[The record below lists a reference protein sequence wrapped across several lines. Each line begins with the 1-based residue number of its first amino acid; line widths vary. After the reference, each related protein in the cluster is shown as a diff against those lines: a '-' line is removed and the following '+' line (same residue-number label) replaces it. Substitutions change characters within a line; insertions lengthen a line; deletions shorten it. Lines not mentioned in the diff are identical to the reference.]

1 MSAKEPRT
9 SSSPHGKRESNSE
22 SNVTSSPAPSERKE
36 RKTAENKEK
45 SSQKDKSKGTETQPS
60 DVVNETGESAETDE
74 EVEVIV
80 DKEGPLS
87 MLKSKHWKE
96 LHFTLSGSALY
107 ARKHEGDLLVTDI
120 IKLNG
125 CKIEESGDKKKSNS
139 FSLVLSSG
147 DRIQLAAADEPSMRS
162 WIEAINENKDKE
174 IGTLSQGAK
183 KKQSRLMR
191 LKKNLGG
198 KVATSHAGKAMIR
211 DFVGP
216 DIEAVLETIKKV
228 IELVDGK
235 KKATEVENN
244 IIKISVKVILLW
256 ENKEISVQELIKP
269 RELGRELW
277 SLGLDMLEIS
287 FAYDF
292 AKLSSSIDK
301 VGQEVHKI
309 LSPYI
314 TEKNLKLFDDTV
326 KYLRSEPLVSKL
338 YTSDECEEHR
348 KILHEALRKLWNQY
362 ILNQP
367 VESDKPKK
375 EKTDEK
381 ETKKKAHK

>member
-1 MSAKEPRT
+1 MSTKEPRT

-22 SNVTSSPAPSERKE
+22 SNVTSSPAPSEKKE

-183 KKQSRLMR
+183 KVTAK
-191 LKKNLGG
+191 
-198 KVATSHAGKAMIR
+198 
-211 DFVGP
+211 
-216 DIEAVLETIKKV
+216 TISC
-228 IELVDGK
+228 EFL
-235 KKATEVENN
+235 
-244 IIKISVKVILLW
+244 
-256 ENKEISVQELIKP
+256 
-269 RELGRELW
+269 
-277 SLGLDMLEIS
+277 LGLSANICQIFCCL
-287 FAYDF
+287 
-292 AKLSSSIDK
+292 
-301 VGQEVHKI
+301 
-309 LSPYI
+309 
-314 TEKNLKLFDDTV
+314 
-326 KYLRSEPLVSKL
+326 
-338 YTSDECEEHR
+338 
-348 KILHEALRKLWNQY
+348 
-362 ILNQP
+362 
-367 VESDKPKK
+367 
-375 EKTDEK
+375 
-381 ETKKKAHK
+381 